1 MIEPITAGIGIG
13 ITAIGMIGQSRAKKK
28 YAKYSQMASQ
38 ASIDAERLRERQM
51 ELEGLR
57 RQREIIRQMQAAQ
70 SMSVATT
77 AAAGAQYGSALPGAL
92 GQSRAQG
99 NRQQNDVFQNLEI
112 GRALFDANERK
123 LQAEAMM
130 AKHSGNASTFGGLAS
145 LGQGIFQSAEKVD
158 RIGTTFGRQ
167 VGLI

>member
-1 MIEPITAGIGIG
+1 
-13 ITAIGMIGQSRAKKK
+13 
-28 YAKYSQMASQ
+28 
-38 ASIDAERLRERQM
+38 
-51 ELEGLR
+51 
-57 RQREIIRQMQAAQ
+57 
-70 SMSVATT
+70 
-77 AAAGAQYGSALPGAL
+77 
-92 GQSRAQG
+92 
-99 NRQQNDVFQNLEI
+99 VFQNLEI
-112 GRALFDANERK
+112 GRSLFDANERK